1 MTVGQEDVRT
11 RKGALAQQRLLASAL
26 RLFGARGY
34 DATTM
39 REIAAEAGY
48 SPGLTYRYFR
58 GKDELVMLL
67 YRQLEADLNGYARSL
82 PPAPLAE
89 RFYATLSRLLD
100 LMTPHRETLLALFGT
115 ALNSRS
121 TVGVLSESTAD
132 IRRNSRAM
140 HLALI
145 EGASDAPRA
154 SQRED
159 LATILY
165 GGHLAIVFFWLL
177 DRSAEARQ
185 TRRLLAF
192 VRDLLK
198 LVQPLL
204 WLPAV
209 SRMTIRLARII
220 GPVLDAEEQR
230 PRPDAQNT
238 GGAGGI

>member
-1 MTVGQEDVRT
+1 MTAEREDVRT
-11 RKGALAQQRLLASAL
+11 RKGELARQRLLASAL

-67 YRQLEADLNGYARSL
+67 YQQLEADLNGYARSL

-132 IRRNSRAM
+132 IRRKSRAM
-140 HLALI
+140 YLAII
-145 EGASDAPRA
+145 EGASDAPRGA
-154 SQRED
+154 RRQD

-165 GGHLAIVFFWLL
+165 GSHLAIVFFWLL

-185 TRRLLAF
+185 TRHLLAF

-198 LVQPLL
+198 LIQPLL

-209 SRMTIRLARII
+209 SRMTVRLARII
-220 GPVLDAEEQR
+220 GPVLDAEER
-230 PRPDAQNT
+230 LPRLDA
-238 GGAGGI
+238 

>member
-1 MTVGQEDVRT
+1 MTVGQEDVRM
-11 RKGALAQQRLLASAL
+11 RKGALARQRLLASAL

-34 DATTM
+34 EATTM

-67 YRQLEADLNGYARSL
+67 YQQLEAELNNYARSL
-82 PPAPLAE
+82 SPAPLAE

-100 LMTPHRETLLALFGT
+100 LMTPHRETLLTLFGP
-115 ALNSRS
+115 ALNPRS

-132 IRRNSRAM
+132 IRRKSRAM
-140 HLALI
+140 YLALI

-154 SQRED
+154 AQRQD

-177 DRSAEARQ
+177 DRSTEARQ
-185 TRRLLAF
+185 TRRLLTCI
-192 VRDLLK
+192 RDLVK

-209 SRMTIRLARII
+209 SRMTVRLARII
-220 GPVLDAEEQR
+220 GPVLDAEEQL
-230 PRPDAQNT
+230 PRPNA
-238 GGAGGI
+238 